1 MLYLLVTQLGW
12 LAFTILLIVVVAL
25 YTRTTRKI
33 EHLRRDVT
41 KLQAE
46 LAQQKDFRKDNS
58 MSRMTASSTRLADDN
73 GHVRRPFSE
82 DIVTENNAPKN
93 SATEPSNIVATNNA
107 NKSTAFDPQHP
118 STADTLTNT
127 SPPPLPTMVPA
138 STPAPAQNII
148 SGVANDDPIDNL
160 YSKTTAYSVPV
171 PSAPAAPIEPDE
183 RSLPIVTSLIH
194 SIKNWF
200 FGGNLVVRVGVLVL
214 LIGVVLLLRLLSEYV
229 EISIAT
235 KLIAVGITGL
245 GLALLGLKL
254 TAKRFSYG
262 ITLQGAGLA
271 IAYLSTFFA
280 YSVYQIIPSV
290 PSFIGLGL
298 LSAITIALAVRQNAF
313 PLALLALSGGFF
325 APILTSDDTG
335 SLVTLFSYYLL
346 LNVTIAVIAHYRP
359 WKILNLFGAS
369 VTFGLAYYWGVSE
382 NMNAVIESQRWSLV
396 TLVALHLLLY
406 LFVVIRYAQQI
417 ITYNT
422 LNDQN
427 LSHID
432 DANTLGHLDKT
443 PKSIYPYLFP
453 IDTGLLFSVPIL
465 AFGLF
470 AALLDDIPNAL
481 TFTST
486 ILAAVYLGLGW
497 LFVQRSG
504 RYALITEGML
514 ALGFGFLAL
523 VIPLALD
530 AEWIAFG
537 WSVQGLALVWFGRR
551 SLRSWSVLFGLLL
564 QLVSIGMLLTTAIFS
579 IKDYPVLAFSVSAI
593 AYLATVFILRASNS
607 PTMLMT
613 ELNNSNT
620 DGNSNKHNAATASE
634 SVTRYARTLGVST
647 QAAQQWLT
655 SIDNQSRAFKL
666 VWHSPR
672 LIKFLTVT
680 AMAWVLQVLILD
692 LHHWFDIWQLETT
705 VIALAALISLTTY
718 WMINRYRP
726 WAEIRQFSRGL
737 LLLFCL
743 MLVVQLPQKFEL
755 NLTWTTAE
763 WLIFV
768 GLIIGWLMIGQLWL
782 KTWSDICS
790 DTWINNNN
798 ASRYTAI
805 SWLGTGILLI
815 AAAAHY
821 GLPDSDGIMAV
832 LSSAV
837 LILTGLWLSHRDLSH
852 RDLTQ
857 SEKNPSTNKASQ
869 QGLLYWFDW
878 QQALR
883 GCAAIFAPIALF
895 WIVMTNWS
903 YDGVIWD
910 MSYFPLF
917 NLYDITSW
925 LTLLVGFSL
934 YYINWRHRDKNPIQS
949 DTVTKTKQIFNAD
962 SLLIIL
968 GFISFWLI
976 SSMLVR
982 TLHAFIGTPLW
993 DGTGTQGGAWQ
1004 SEQVQTG
1011 LTILWTLLALVA
1023 TIMASRYWQR
1033 ALWFM
1038 GIGLLGVVVLKLVLI
1053 DLSQTEAIWRVISFL
1068 GAGSLILLIGY
1079 LAPLP
1084 PTTKEIENKNQE

>member
-1 MLYLLVTQLGW
+1 MLYLMVTQLGW

-25 YTRTTRKI
+25 YTRIARKI

-41 KLQAE
+41 TLQAE
-46 LAQQKDFRKDNS
+46 LEQQKHRSISPPSAPFVDKSNYARNTVTDDPHLKGNDTKEIALDSQQSSPDN
-58 MSRMTASSTRLADDN
+58 RLP
-73 GHVRRPFSE
+73 V
-82 DIVTENNAPKN
+82 
-93 SATEPSNIVATNNA
+93 
-107 NKSTAFDPQHP
+107 
-118 STADTLTNT
+118 
-127 SPPPLPTMVPA
+127 SPPPLPTVASNSTIHAASSIYDDKYIDDNASINTKNTA
-138 STPAPAQNII
+138 ST
-148 SGVANDDPIDNL
+148 
-160 YSKTTAYSVPV
+160 
-171 PSAPAAPIEPDE
+171 APIEPDE

-214 LIGVVLLLRLLSEYV
+214 LVGVVLLLRLLSEYI

-235 KLIAVGITGL
+235 KLIAVGVT
-245 GLALLGLKL
+245 GLALAALGLKL

-280 YSVYQIIPSV
+280 YSVYEIIPSI

-359 WKILNLFGAS
+359 WKILNLFGVT

-382 NMNAVIESQRWSLV
+382 NLSAVIETQRWALVVLV
-396 TLVALHLLLY
+396 TLHWLLY

-417 ITYNT
+417 ITYNA
-422 LNDQN
+422 LNEKD
-427 LSHID
+427 LSHADNVD
-432 DANTLGHLDKT
+432 DTKHLDRANVG
-443 PKSIYPYLFP
+443 SSYVFP
-453 IDTGLLFSVPIL
+453 IDTGLLFSVPLL

-470 AALLDDIPNAL
+470 SALLNDISNAL
-481 TFTST
+481 TITSA
-486 ILAAVYLGLGW
+486 ILATVYLGMGW
-497 LFVQRSG
+497 LFIQRSR

-514 ALGFGFLAL
+514 ALGLGFFAL

-564 QLVSIGMLLTTAIFS
+564 QFVSIGMLVTTSIFS
-579 IKDYPVLAFSVSAI
+579 SKDYPVLAFSISALS
-593 AYLATVFILRASNS
+593 YLATVFILRASNS
-607 PTMLMT
+607 PAALLNTLDGSNN
-613 ELNNSNT
+613 LNNKGATTSSVLQSQSSVLQSQT
-620 DGNSNKHNAATASE
+620 LDGTSDVLTS
-634 SVTRYARTLGVST
+634 YARALGVST
-647 QAAQQWLT
+647 QATQQWLT
-655 SIDNQSRAFKL
+655 LINSQSRVFKF

-672 LIKFLTVT
+672 FIKFLTLT
-680 AMAWVLQVLILD
+680 AMAWMLQVLMLD
-692 LHHWFDIWQLETT
+692 LHHWFDIWQSSTT
-705 VIALAALISLTTY
+705 VIALAALMSLITY
-718 WMINRYRP
+718 WVINRYRP
-726 WAEIRQFSRGL
+726 WAEIRQLSHGL
-737 LLLFCL
+737 LALFYF
-743 MLVVQLPQKFEL
+743 MLILQLPQKFER
-755 NLTWTTAE
+755 NLTWPTAE
-763 WLIFV
+763 WLVFA
-768 GLIIGWLMIGQLWL
+768 GLITGWLVLGQLWL
-782 KTWSDICS
+782 KTWSDTWS
-790 DTWINNNN
+790 DNKNT
-798 ASRYTAI
+798 SRYTAA

-821 GLPDSDGIMAV
+821 GLPDSDGVMAF
-832 LSSAV
+832 LFSAV
-837 LILTGLWLSHRDLSH
+837 LILFGLWLNHRYT
-852 RDLTQ
+852 R
-857 SEKNPSTNKASQ
+857 KNAENTSTNKVSEQ
-869 QGLLYWFDW
+869 DLLYWFDW
-878 QQALR
+878 RQALL
-883 GCAAIFAPIALF
+883 GCVAIFAPIALL
-895 WIVMTNWS
+895 WVVLTNWS
-903 YDGVIWD
+903 YDGVIWGL
-910 MSYFPLF
+910 SYFPLF

-925 LTLLVGFSL
+925 LTLSVGFSL
-934 YYINWRHRDKNPIQS
+934 YYISQRSHNETIIES
-949 DTVTKTKQIFNAD
+949 GATTKPKRIFTAEN
-962 SLLIIL
+962 LLIIL
-968 GFISFWLI
+968 GLISFWLI

-982 TLHAFIGTPLW
+982 TLHAFISTPLW
-993 DGTGTQGGAWQ
+993 NDYQGGAWQ

-1038 GIGLLGVVVLKLVLI
+1038 GIGLLGIVVLKLVLV

-1084 PTTKEIENKNQE
+1084 PAHEETENQNQA

>member
-1 MLYLLVTQLGW
+1 MLYLMVTQLGW

-25 YTRTTRKI
+25 YTRIARKI

-46 LAQQKDFRKDNS
+46 LEQQRHRSMTPPSAPLIDKNDYARNTATDDPDLKDNVPKES
-58 MSRMTASSTRLADDN
+58 DTKD
-73 GHVRRPFSE
+73 H
-82 DIVTENNAPKN
+82 APKK
-93 SATEPSNIVATNNA
+93 I
-107 NKSTAFDPQHP
+107 AFDSQP
-118 STADTLTNT
+118 SSPDNRPPV
-127 SPPPLPTMVPA
+127 SPPPLPTVA
-138 STPAPAQNII
+138 SNSTIHTASNIY
-148 SGVANDDPIDNL
+148 DDKSIDNNAL
-160 YSKTTAYSVPV
+160 INTENTAPT
-171 PSAPAAPIEPDE
+171 APIEPDE

-214 LIGVVLLLRLLSEYV
+214 LIGVVLLLRLLSEYI

-235 KLIAVGITGL
+235 KLIAVGVT
-245 GLALLGLKL
+245 GLALAALGLKL

-280 YSVYQIIPSV
+280 YSVYAIIPSI

-359 WKILNLFGAS
+359 WKILNLFGVT
-369 VTFGLAYYWGVSE
+369 VTFGLAYYWGISE
-382 NMNAVIESQRWSLV
+382 NLSAVIETQRWSLV
-396 TLVALHLLLY
+396 ALATLHWLLY

-417 ITYNT
+417 ITYNA
-422 LNDQN
+422 LNEKD
-427 LSHID
+427 LSHADNVD
-432 DANTLGHLDKT
+432 DTKHLDKAHVG
-443 PKSIYPYLFP
+443 SSYVFP
-453 IDTGLLFSVPIL
+453 IDTGLLFSVPLL

-470 AALLDDIPNAL
+470 SALLNDISNAL
-481 TFTST
+481 TITSA
-486 ILAAVYLGLGW
+486 ILAAVYLGMGW
-497 LFVQRSG
+497 LFIQRSR

-514 ALGFGFLAL
+514 ALGLGFFAL

-564 QLVSIGMLLTTAIFS
+564 QLISIGMLVTTAIVS
-579 IKDYPVLAFSVSAI
+579 IEDYPVLAFSISALS
-593 AYLATVFILRASNS
+593 YLATVFILRASNS
-607 PTMLMT
+607 PAALINTLDGSNN
-613 ELNNSNT
+613 LNNKS
-620 DGNSNKHNAATASE
+620 ATTS
-634 SVTRYARTLGVST
+634 SVIQSQTLDSTSDLLTSYARTLGVST

-655 SIDNQSRAFKL
+655 SINSQSRVFKF

-672 LIKFLTVT
+672 FIKFLTLT
-680 AMAWVLQVLILD
+680 AMAWMLQVLMLD
-692 LHHWFDIWQLETT
+692 LHHWFDIWQSSTT
-705 VIALAALISLTTY
+705 VIALAALINLIAY
-718 WMINRYRP
+718 WVINRYRP
-726 WAEIRQFSRGL
+726 WAEIRQLSHGL
-737 LLLFCL
+737 LALFYF
-743 MLVVQLPQKFEL
+743 MLILQLPQKFER
-755 NLTWTTAE
+755 NLTWATAE
-763 WLIFV
+763 WLVFV
-768 GLIIGWLMIGQLWL
+768 GLIIGWLVMGQLWL
-782 KTWSDICS
+782 KTWSDNS
-790 DTWINNNN
+790 DT
-798 ASRYTAI
+798 SRYNDA

-821 GLPDSDGIMAV
+821 GLPDSDDVMAF
-832 LSSAV
+832 LFSAAF
-837 LILTGLWLSHRDLSH
+837 ILFGLWFNRRYLSQNAEN
-852 RDLTQ
+852 T
-857 SEKNPSTNKASQ
+857 STNKVSE

-878 QQALR
+878 QQALL
-883 GCAAIFAPIALF
+883 GCAAIFAPIALL
-895 WIVMTNWS
+895 WVVLTNWS
-903 YDGVIWD
+903 YDGVIWGL
-910 MSYFPLF
+910 SYFPLF

-925 LTLLVGFSL
+925 LTLSVGFSL
-934 YYINWRHRDKNPIQS
+934 YYISQRRHNETITEPSAAAKSKRVFTTEN
-949 DTVTKTKQIFNAD
+949 
-962 SLLIIL
+962 LLIIL
-968 GFISFWLI
+968 GLISFWLI

-993 DGTGTQGGAWQ
+993 NDYQGGAWQ

-1023 TIMASRYWQR
+1023 TILASRYWQR

-1038 GIGLLGVVVLKLVLI
+1038 GIGLLGIVVLKLVLV

-1084 PTTKEIENKNQE
+1084 PAHEETENQNQA

>member
-1 MLYLLVTQLGW
+1 MLYLMVTQLGW

-25 YTRTTRKI
+25 YTRITRKI
-33 EHLRRDVT
+33 EHLRCDVT
-41 KLQAE
+41 TLQAE
-46 LAQQKDFRKDNS
+46 LEQQRHRS
-58 MSRMTASSTRLADDN
+58 MTPPSAPFVDKSNYARNTATNDHDR
-73 GHVRRPFSE
+73 
-82 DIVTENNAPKN
+82 KN
-93 SATEPSNIVATNNA
+93 SDAKDHDA
-107 NKSTAFDPQHP
+107 KDTAFDSQHFSP
-118 STADTLTNT
+118 DNRLPV
-127 SPPPLPTMVPA
+127 SPPPLPTVA
-138 STPAPAQNII
+138 SNSTTHAASSIY
-148 SGVANDDPIDNL
+148 DDKSIDNNA
-160 YSKTTAYSVPV
+160 SINTKNTKNTAPT
-171 PSAPAAPIEPDE
+171 APIEPDE

-200 FGGNLVVRVGVLVL
+200 LGGNLVVRVGVLVL
-214 LIGVVLLLRLLSEYV
+214 LVGVVLLLRLLSEYI

-235 KLIAVGITGL
+235 KLIAVGVT
-245 GLALLGLKL
+245 GLALAALGLKL

-280 YSVYQIIPSV
+280 YSVYEIIPSI

-325 APILTSDDTG
+325 APILTSEDTG

-359 WKILNLFGAS
+359 WKILNLFGVT
-369 VTFGLAYYWGVSE
+369 VTFGLAYYWGISE
-382 NMNAVIESQRWSLV
+382 NLSAVIETQRWSLV
-396 TLVALHLLLY
+396 ALVTLHWLLY

-417 ITYNT
+417 ITYNA
-422 LNDQN
+422 LNEKD
-427 LSHID
+427 LSHADNTD
-432 DANTLGHLDKT
+432 DTKHLDKAHVG
-443 PKSIYPYLFP
+443 SSYVFP
-453 IDTGLLFSVPIL
+453 IDTGLLFSVPLL

-470 AALLDDIPNAL
+470 SALLNDISNAL
-481 TFTST
+481 TITSA
-486 ILAAVYLGLGW
+486 ILAMVYLGMGW
-497 LFVQRSG
+497 LFIQRSR

-514 ALGFGFLAL
+514 ALGLGFFAL

-564 QLVSIGMLLTTAIFS
+564 QLVSIGMLVTTAIFS
-579 IKDYPVLAFSVSAI
+579 ITDYPVLAFSISALS
-593 AYLATVFILRASNS
+593 YLATVFILRASNS
-607 PTMLMT
+607 PAVLLNSLDSSNKLNS
-613 ELNNSNT
+613 LNNKGTTTS
-620 DGNSNKHNAATASE
+620 
-634 SVTRYARTLGVST
+634 SVIQSQTLDRTSDVLTSYAHALGVST

-655 SIDNQSRAFKL
+655 SINSRSRVFKF

-672 LIKFLTVT
+672 LTKFLTLT
-680 AMAWVLQVLILD
+680 AMAWMLQVLMLD
-692 LHHWFDIWQLETT
+692 LHHWFDIWQSSTT
-705 VIALAALISLTTY
+705 VIALAALISLIAY
-718 WMINRYRP
+718 WVINRYRP
-726 WAEIRQFSRGL
+726 WAEIRQLSHGL
-737 LLLFCL
+737 LALFYFMLLL
-743 MLVVQLPQKFEL
+743 QLPQKFEQ
-755 NLTWTTAE
+755 NLTWATAE
-763 WLIFV
+763 WLVFV
-768 GLIIGWLMIGQLWL
+768 GLIIGWLVMGQLWL
-782 KTWSDICS
+782 KTWSDTLS
-790 DTWINNNN
+790 DTLSDNNNP
-798 ASRYTAI
+798 SRHTAA

-821 GLPDSDGIMAV
+821 GLPDSDGVMAF
-832 LSSAV
+832 LFSAT
-837 LILTGLWLSHRDLSH
+837 LILFGLWLNHRYT
-852 RDLTQ
+852 RQ
-857 SEKNPSTNKASQ
+857 NEENISTNPVSK

-878 QQALR
+878 QQALL
-883 GCAAIFAPIALF
+883 GCATIFAPVALL
-895 WIVMTNWS
+895 WVVLTNWS
-903 YDGVIWD
+903 YDGVIWE

-925 LTLLVGFSL
+925 LTLSVGFSL
-934 YYINWRHRDKNPIQS
+934 YYISQRHRN
-949 DTVTKTKQIFNAD
+949 DTVIDSSAAAKSKRVFTAE

-968 GFISFWLI
+968 GLISFWLI

-993 DGTGTQGGAWQ
+993 DDHQGGAWQ

-1038 GIGLLGVVVLKLVLI
+1038 GIGLLGIVVLKLVLV

-1084 PTTKEIENKNQE
+1084 PTHEETENQNQAS